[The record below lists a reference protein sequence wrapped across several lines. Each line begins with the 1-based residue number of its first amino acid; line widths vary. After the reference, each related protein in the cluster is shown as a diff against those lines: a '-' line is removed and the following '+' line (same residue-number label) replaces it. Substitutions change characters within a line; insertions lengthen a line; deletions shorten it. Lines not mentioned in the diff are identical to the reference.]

1 MKELKLRKESLLIR
15 NEVIKVLKDVFNIN
29 YEYWYNDLYWR
40 VNNLEVRRLK
50 GFVGRRVDELE
61 WINWRDFINNYNFG
75 EDFKVE
81 FDCLRCYED
90 RREFDYKGDYNFII
104 RIIYKD
110 EREK

>member
-1 MKELKLRKESLLIR
+1 MKELKLRKESLLVR
-15 NEVIKVLKDVFNIN
+15 NEVIKVLKDVFNIDF
-29 YEYWYNDLYWR
+29 YVEYNDLYWR

-50 GFVGRRVDELE
+50 GGFRNRIDELIWSE
-61 WINWRDFINNYNFG
+61 WSKFINEYNFG

-90 RREFDYKGDYNFII
+90 RREFDYIGDYNFII